1 MFIIASLFKNV
12 VIQLRIWT
20 KFIILLLVAL
30 GIIAFLLFV
39 VYKPMYLV
47 TFNGEEIGYTENKS
61 QLQKRINN
69 YRKNGDNKTVA
80 FVEIEEMPE
89 YSICFLKKGLT
100 ANDNEIFDKVIESGI
115 PFYKYYAIMEDNVEK
130 YYVASYEEC
139 ENIIQTLKDKNSNNK
154 DKITY
159 ALKYETELKEF
170 TTAEL
175 AVSGLYIEKPKS
187 TANRKV
193 NTKKTMDYSNTALG
207 INLIRPVS
215 GTITSRFGRRSRGT
229 HTGLDI
235 AASKGVPIKAAA
247 AGTVI
252 YSGTKGSYG
261 KLMVIDHGN
270 GIQTYYAH
278 CSKLYYSAGAYVG
291 QGDVIAAV
299 GSTGNSTGPHL
310 HLEVRVNGVAK
321 NPQNYVY

>member
-39 VYKPMYLV
+39 VYKPMYVV

-154 DKITY
+154 DK
-159 ALKYETELKEF
+159 KPF
-170 TTAEL
+170 N
-175 AVSGLYIEKPKS
+175 GEKKS
-187 TANRKV
+187 
-193 NTKKTMDYSNTALG
+193 
-207 INLIRPVS
+207 
-215 GTITSRFGRRSRGT
+215 
-229 HTGLDI
+229 
-235 AASKGVPIKAAA
+235 
-247 AGTVI
+247 
-252 YSGTKGSYG
+252 
-261 KLMVIDHGN
+261 
-270 GIQTYYAH
+270 
-278 CSKLYYSAGAYVG
+278 
-291 QGDVIAAV
+291 
-299 GSTGNSTGPHL
+299 
-310 HLEVRVNGVAK
+310 
-321 NPQNYVY
+321 